1 MLTMAG
7 ISHHTAPLD
16 VRERLTVSSD
26 ELPALLASIKRC
38 FGAGAV
44 ISTCNRFEVYLPGS
58 YDREGLLE
66 FLIEEG
72 GADAELAPRY
82 FEFRHDDDAV
92 SHIYEVATGLDS
104 MVLGE
109 SEILGQVRSAFS
121 ATVAAGADNSLLS
134 RLFHTA
140 IRVGRRARSET
151 EIGHH
156 ALSISYVAA
165 QQARELAA
173 VEDATVLVV
182 GAGDA
187 GRHAAESLSERGVGR
202 VLVTNRTAERAER
215 LAEDL
220 GGEAVPFEQL
230 SEALSRSDVIL
241 AASGSPDHLVSRD
254 QMAEAMLRRDS
265 RPVTVID
272 IGLPRDFDPAVRDIA
287 GVTYRD
293 LDDLQAVVADHMKAR
308 QAEVADVRV
317 IVAEETQNFI
327 DWWEQLQ
334 VVPTIAALTERADLL
349 RQRELDKSL
358 RRMDLNA
365 KQTEQLDALTRAMV
379 KQILHDPIATLR
391 ERGDRDIY
399 VDAVRTLFN
408 LDNSSSNGTAPAEDA

>member
-7 ISHHTAPLD
+7 TSHHTAPLD
-16 VRERLTVSSD
+16 VRERLTVSAD
-26 ELPALLASIKRC
+26 DLPELLSSIKRC

-66 FLIEEG
+66 FLIEEA
-72 GADAELAPRY
+72 GADADLAPRY
-82 FEFRHDDDAV
+82 FEFRQDDEAV
-92 SHIYEVATGLDS
+92 SHLYEVATGLDS

-140 IRVGRRARSET
+140 IRVGRRARAET
-151 EIGHH
+151 AIGRH

-165 QQARELAA
+165 QQARELSAI
-173 VEDATVLVV
+173 EDATVLVI
-182 GAGDA
+182 GAGEA
-187 GRHAAESLSERGVGR
+187 GRHAAESLVEHGAGR
-202 VLVTNRTAERAER
+202 MLVANRTAERAQT
-215 LAEDL
+215 LADDL
-220 GGEAVPFEQL
+220 GGKAVPFERL
-230 SEALSRSDVIL
+230 TEALSESDVVL
-241 AASGSPDHLVSRD
+241 AASGSSDHLVSYD
-254 QMAEAMLRRDS
+254 AMAAAMARRDS

-272 IGLPRDFDPAVRDIA
+272 IGLPRDFDPAVRKIP

-308 QAEVADVRV
+308 EAEVSEVRV
-317 IVAEETQNFI
+317 IVAEETHNFVE
-327 DWWEQLQ
+327 WWEQLR

-349 RQRELDKSL
+349 RQRELKKSL
-358 RRMDLNA
+358 RRMNLDA
-365 KQTEQLDALTRAMV
+365 RQTEQLDVLTRALV
-379 KQILHDPIATLR
+379 KQILHDPIAALR
-391 ERGDRDIY
+391 ERGDRDVY
-399 VDAVRTLFN
+399 VEAVRTLFN
-408 LDNSSSNGTAPAEDA
+408 LNGTGPAEDA

>member
-7 ISHHTAPLD
+7 TSHHIAPLD
-16 VRERLTVSSD
+16 VRERLTVTGD
-26 ELPALLASIKRC
+26 ELPELLASMKRC

-44 ISTCNRFEVYLPGS
+44 ISTCNRFEVYLPGTH
-58 YDREGLLE
+58 DREGLLE

-72 GADAELAPRY
+72 GADPDLAPRY
-82 FEFRHDDDAV
+82 FEFRQDDDAI

-165 QQARELAA
+165 QQARELAS

-187 GRHAAESLSERGVGR
+187 GRHAAESLSERGVGK
-202 VLVTNRTAERAER
+202 VLVTNRTAERAQT
-215 LAEDL
+215 LADDL

-230 SEALSRSDVIL
+230 TEALTRSDVVL
-241 AASGSPDHLVSRD
+241 AASGSHDHLVSHSDMERA
-254 QMAEAMLRRDS
+254 MALRDS

-272 IGLPRDFDPAVRDIA
+272 IGLPRDFDPTVRDIP

-308 QAEVADVRV
+308 QGEVADVQV
-317 IVAEETQNFI
+317 IVAEETQKFVE
-327 DWWEQLQ
+327 WWEQLQ
-334 VVPTIAALTERADLL
+334 VIPTITALTERADLL
-349 RQRELDKSL
+349 RQREVEKSL
-358 RRMDLNA
+358 RRMNLNPE
-365 KQTEQLDALTRAMV
+365 QTEQLDALTRAMV
-379 KQILHDPIATLR
+379 KQILHDPIKTLR
-391 ERGDRDIY
+391 ERGDRDVY
-399 VDAVRTLFN
+399 VDALRTLFK
-408 LDNSSSNGTAPAEDA
+408 LDGSNPNGTGPAEDA

>member
-1 MLTMAG
+1 MAG
-7 ISHHTAPLD
+7 TSHHIAPLD
-16 VRERLTVSSD
+16 VRERLTVTSD
-26 ELPALLASIKRC
+26 ELPELLASIKRC

-82 FEFRHDDDAV
+82 FEFRQDDDAI

-165 QQARELAA
+165 HQARELAA

-202 VLVTNRTAERAER
+202 VLVTNRTAERAQT
-215 LAEDL
+215 LADDL

-230 SEALSRSDVIL
+230 SDALSTSDVIL
-241 AASGSPDHLVSRD
+241 AASDSHDHLVSRD
-254 QMAEAMLRRDS
+254 QMAEAMSRRDS
-265 RPVTVID
+265 SPVTVID
-272 IGLPRDFDPAVRDIA
+272 IGLPRDFDPAVRDIP

-308 QAEVADVRV
+308 EAEVSDVRV

-327 DWWEQLQ
+327 EWWEQLQ

-349 RQRELDKSL
+349 RQRELEKSL

-365 KQTEQLDALTRAMV
+365 EQTEQLNALTRAVV
-379 KQILHDPIATLR
+379 KQILHDPIKTLR
-391 ERGDRDIY
+391 ERGDRDVY
-399 VDAVRTLFN
+399 VDAVRTLFH
-408 LDNSSSNGTAPAEDA
+408 LDDSSSNGTAPAGDA

>member
-7 ISHHTAPLD
+7 TSHHIAPLD
-16 VRERLTVSSD
+16 VRERLTVSAD
-26 ELPALLASIKRC
+26 GMPDLLASIKRC

-44 ISTCNRFEVYLPGS
+44 IATCNRFEVYLPGS

-72 GADAELAPRY
+72 GADAELASRY
-82 FEFRHDDDAV
+82 FEFRQDDDAI

-202 VLVTNRTAERAER
+202 VLVTNRTPERAEA

-230 SEALSRSDVIL
+230 SDALSTSDVIL
-241 AASGSPDHLVSRD
+241 AASGSHDHLVSHD
-254 QMAEAMLRRDS
+254 QMAEAMARRDS

-272 IGLPRDFDPAVRDIA
+272 IGLPRDFDPAVREIP

-308 QAEVADVRV
+308 QGEVADVRE

-327 DWWEQLQ
+327 EWWEQLQ

-349 RQRELDKSL
+349 RQRELEKSL

-365 KQTEQLDALTRAMV
+365 EQTEQLDALTRAMV

-391 ERGDRDIY
+391 ERGDRDVY

-408 LDNSSSNGTAPAEDA
+408 LDASNRNGTAPAGDA